1 MNPLFSALLFALGLL
16 AGMLLMLEVGRRIGQ
31 RQLIK
36 DPEGARDGTG
46 TVEGAVFGLLG
57 LIIAFTFS
65 GAASRFDERRAL
77 IVEEINAIGT
87 AYLRLDLLPSRLQP
101 PLRQS
106 FRDYVDARLAAYRKI
121 PDVIAAEVELTR
133 ATELQR
139 EIWQRAIA
147 AAESEEALS
156 DAMKLLLPALNAMI
170 DITTTRTMAT
180 EIHPPAIIFAMLFL
194 LSLASALLAGYGMAR
209 GKMRR
214 WLHTGTFAVVMSISV
229 YVIIDM
235 EFPRLGLIRI
245 DAFDQSLVDLRQ
257 SMR

>member
-1 MNPLFSALLFALGLL
+1 MNPLFSASLFALGLL
-16 AGMLLMLEVGRRIGQ
+16 AGMLLMLEVGRRSGR
-31 RQLIK
+31 RQLLS
-36 DPEGARDGTG
+36 DPEGAREGTG
-46 TVEGAVFGLLG
+46 TIEGAVFGLLG

-87 AYLRLDLLPSRLQP
+87 AYLRLDLLPPQLQL

-106 FRDYVDARLAAYRKI
+106 FRDYVDARLAAYRKM
-121 PDVIAAEVELTR
+121 PDVIAAEVELTK

-139 EIWQRAIA
+139 EIWRRAIA
-147 AAESEEALS
+147 AAASEEALS

-180 EIHPPAIIFAMLFL
+180 EIHPPASIFAMLFL

-209 GKMRR
+209 GKKRR
-214 WLHTGTFAVVMSISV
+214 WLHTGTLAVVMSFSV
-229 YVIIDM
+229 YVILDM

-245 DAFDQSLVDLRQ
+245 DAFDQSLADLRQ
-257 SMR
+257 SMQ